1 MRTMFLCKE
10 CQWKVKVEKCCLVW
24 HNESGLLLFPEKS
37 SCMALHSATG
47 KQMQPRLLH
56 RVPIQ
61 SRISFCFGRNPSSRI
76 AFVTSLQR
84 ASVLWMSRIR
94 IVSMWIMHAS
104 RWSENTCLICQYYQ
118 TQYFYLPSFQQ
129 KFKTFKHIHSAA
141 HHLVNIA

>member
-1 MRTMFLCKE
+1 MRTTFLCKE

-76 AFVTSLQR
+76 AFVTSFQR
-84 ASVLWMSRIR
+84 ASMNVKDQDREY
-94 IVSMWIMHAS
+94 VNHAS
-104 RWSENTCLICQYYQ
+104 RWSENTCLIICQYYQ
-118 TQYFYLPSFQQ
+118 TQYFYLPSFRI
-129 KFKTFKHIHSAA
+129 FSAE
-141 HHLVNIA
+141 I

>member
-1 MRTMFLCKE
+1 MRTTFLCKE

-47 KQMQPRLLH
+47 KQMQSRLLH

-84 ASVLWMSRIR
+84 AYIYKCQGSGSWVCESCTHQGGQKI
-94 IVSMWIMHAS
+94 HAS
-104 RWSENTCLICQYYQ
+104 Y
-118 TQYFYLPSFQQ
+118 
-129 KFKTFKHIHSAA
+129 
-141 HHLVNIA
+141 VNITRPNISIFLLFSRNLKLSNISILLLLTTWWT

>member
-47 KQMQPRLLH
+47 KQMQSRLLH

-84 ASVLWMSRIR
+84 ASMNLKDQDRKYVNHARIKVVRKYMPHMSI
-94 IVSMWIMHAS
+94 
-104 RWSENTCLICQYYQ
+104 
-118 TQYFYLPSFQQ
+118 LPDPIFLSSFFSHVFCRNL
-129 KFKTFKHIHSAA
+129 K
-141 HHLVNIA
+141 L

>member
-84 ASVLWMSRIR
+84 ASMNLKDQDRKYVNHARIKVVRKYMPHNMSI
-94 IVSMWIMHAS
+94 IPDPIFLS
-104 RWSENTCLICQYYQ
+104 
-118 TQYFYLPSFQQ
+118 SF
-129 KFKTFKHIHSAA
+129 FSAE
-141 HHLVNIA
+141 I